1 MADFPDFPITVLVA
15 TTKSGGIAYQGELP
29 WPIDKDV
36 CPFGGI
42 KLPERS
48 AVIMGRKTWSSIPS
62 AYRPLRDHLNVALT
76 SGDPTDFPEG
86 VVVAAS
92 FAAALESLQGRVQGA
107 FAIGGSSVFDQAMRL
122 PQCFELQVTTVSE
135 EFKADHFLQPPSG
148 FWPLFQKDVGKSSV
162 TWWRRL
168 QPEVYHQL
176 SFWKETARRQEAYIR
191 QLEAAKPLPDQVHG
205 GSAADFEAWTTA
217 LLQQASS
224 SDEQEKLQE
233 IIKNLQREDL
243 SRVEP
248 QESQEGLAALDSED
262 VS

>member
-1 MADFPDFPITVLVA
+1 MADLPDFPITVLVA

-135 EFKADHFLQPPSG
+135 EFN
-148 FWPLFQKDVGKSSV
+148 PLLAASEWLLALV
-162 TWWRRL
+162 
-168 QPEVYHQL
+168 PEGRWQVLGHLVAQVYHQL

>member
-176 SFWKETARRQEAYIR
+176 SFWKETARLQSPCLIR
-191 QLEAAKPLPDQVHG
+191 SMAAPLQTLRRGQRRSFNRRP
-205 GSAADFEAWTTA
+205 A
-217 LLQQASS
+217 LMNRKSCRRSS
-224 SDEQEKLQE
+224 KTCSVKTCPAL
-233 IIKNLQREDL
+233 NLKSLKRGWQHWIQRM
-243 SRVEP
+243 
-248 QESQEGLAALDSED
+248 
-262 VS
+262 

>member
-1 MADFPDFPITVLVA
+1 MADLPDFPITVLVA

-148 FWPLFQKDVGKSSV
+148 FWTLASPRSPGGAGIPSTIL
-162 TWWRRL
+162 
-168 QPEVYHQL
+168 
-176 SFWKETARRQEAYIR
+176 
-191 QLEAAKPLPDQVHG
+191 LEG
-205 GSAADFEAWTTA
+205 
-217 LLQQASS
+217 
-224 SDEQEKLQE
+224 
-233 IIKNLQREDL
+233 
-243 SRVEP
+243 
-248 QESQEGLAALDSED
+248 DSEAPR
-262 VS
+262 SLHSTIGGCKALA

>member
-135 EFKADHFLQPPSG
+135 EFKANHFLQPPSG

-162 TWWRRL
+162 TWWRRYTINY
-168 QPEVYHQL
+168 P
-176 SFWKETARRQEAYIR
+176 SGRRQRGAKKPTFDNWRLQSPCLIR
-191 QLEAAKPLPDQVHG
+191 SMAAPLQTLRRGQRRSFNRRP
-205 GSAADFEAWTTA
+205 A
-217 LLQQASS
+217 LMNRKSCRRSS
-224 SDEQEKLQE
+224 KTCSVKTCPAL
-233 IIKNLQREDL
+233 NLKSLKRGWQHWIQRM
-243 SRVEP
+243 
-248 QESQEGLAALDSED
+248 
-262 VS
+262 